1 MKIAV
6 LNCSPKGKRSL
17 TFTSFKY
24 LERMEQADSF
34 TDYFVGDGKLPM
46 DTVDS
51 IDESDIIVLTSSL
64 FHSGRCSI

>member
-34 TDYFVGDGKLPM
+34 TDYFVGDGKFFIP
-46 DTVDS
+46 DDAY
-51 IDESDIIVLTSSL
+51 INN
-64 FHSGRCSI
+64 GQ